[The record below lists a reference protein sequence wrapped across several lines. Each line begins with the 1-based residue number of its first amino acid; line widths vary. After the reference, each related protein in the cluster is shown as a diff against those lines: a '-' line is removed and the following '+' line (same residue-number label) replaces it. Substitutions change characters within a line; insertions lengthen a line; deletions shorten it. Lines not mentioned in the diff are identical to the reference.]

1 MLARTGDGMKEEE
14 LVCAICLNEFT
25 DEEQIETIVRGECMV
40 KYFLLSVNAKVVGQ
54 GTNSGPQKIQPE
66 LTGAE
71 FFSARLFPV
80 LFAGDINQLI
90 KEKL

>member
-1 MLARTGDGMKEEE
+1 MPIRIEQAISIIERKTIPVSLGEMLARTGDGMKEEE

-54 GTNSGPQKIQPE
+54 GTNSGPQKI
-66 LTGAE
+66 
-71 FFSARLFPV
+71 
-80 LFAGDINQLI
+80 
-90 KEKL
+90 